1 MQKTLILGAK
11 GMLGYDLAEVFRVEN
26 PILWDKDDLD
36 ITDKESVSQKLGEL
50 KPDIVI
56 NAAAYTAVDDCE
68 INKDLAVSVNGL
80 AVGYLAQTCQEIGA
94 VLVHYS
100 TDYVFDGNNVNGYK
114 EDDSTFGM
122 PINMYGKSK
131 LLGEQFIKE
140 IAGGL
145 CAGCEHNCEMQE
157 EQEGYAMST
166 GGHRISDKEPTLK
179 YYIIRTSWLYGK
191 NGPNFVDKILALAKE
206 RDIIKV
212 VNDQFGKPTYARDL
226 AKKTKELLDGNYPFG
241 IYHVTN
247 ETKSNKGISW
257 FDFATKIVAI
267 GKKNKMVKDNT
278 TVIPCSSEEF
288 PRPAKRPRYSMLINT
303 KLSKVETW
311 DKSLERYLNE
321 I

>member
-1 MQKTLILGAK
+1 MQKILILGAK
-11 GMLGYDLAEVFRVEN
+11 GMLGYDLAEVFKDQK

-50 KPDIVI
+50 KPGIVI

-68 INKDLAVSVNGL
+68 SNKDLAVSVNGL
-80 AVGYLAQTCQEIGA
+80 AVGYLAQSCQEIGA

-100 TDYVFDGNNVNGYK
+100 TDYVFDGNNANGYK

-145 CAGCEHNCEMQE
+145 CAGCEHGCEMQ
-157 EQEGYAMST
+157 S
-166 GGHRISDKEPTLK
+166 SDSSSLDKDNKKNPLK

-226 AKKTKELLDGNYPFG
+226 AEKTKELLGGDYPFG

-247 ETKSNKGISW
+247 ETKEDKGISW

-267 GKKNKMVKDNT
+267 GKKNKIVKDNT
-278 TVIPCSSEEF
+278 AVISCSSEEF
-288 PRPAKRPRYSMLINT
+288 PRPAKRPRYSMLVNA
-303 KLSKVETW
+303 KLPKVEIW
-311 DKSLERYLNE
+311 ENSLEQYINK